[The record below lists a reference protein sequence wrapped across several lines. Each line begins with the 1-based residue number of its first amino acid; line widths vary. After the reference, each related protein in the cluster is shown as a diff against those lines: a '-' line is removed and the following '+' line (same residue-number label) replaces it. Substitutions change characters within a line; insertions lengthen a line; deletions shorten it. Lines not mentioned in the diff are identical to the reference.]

1 MGELNSALSSGK
13 DVKLSSDI
21 EFDSS
26 LTIPAGR
33 DFTIDLNGKTITAE
47 TEIPFLVSEGATLN
61 VKNGIINS
69 KEDAIKVTAANA
81 TINIESDAVVNSD
94 TESCIWIPIDGE
106 GAVVNISGTLS
117 SSSTG
122 SAAVSVNGSLTGNK
136 RVTMNITGGKIT
148 SNNSTAVYFPADG
161 NLTISGGEL
170 TGKENAVEY
179 RGTGLLKIT
188 GGTFKTTA
196 DNFTKAANSNG
207 TTINGAA
214 VAVSPHNGRTPSVQI
229 TGGNF
234 IANNS
239 TYCYAFWEGP
249 VNTGTAVGTVNVSG
263 WTTTGLVHSS
273 QNPSICTGL

>member
-1 MGELNSALSSGK
+1 MQGLCTALASGK
-13 DVKLSSDI
+13 DVKLSNDI

-106 GAVVNISGTLS
+106 GAVVNISGNLS

-161 NLTISGGEL
+161 DLTISGGEI
-170 TGKENAVEY
+170 TGKECAVEY

-188 GGTFKTTA
+188 GGTFTTTGEA
-196 DNFTKAANSNG
+196 LTQEANGNG
-207 TTINGAA
+207 TTTKGAA
-214 VAVSPHNGRTPSVQI
+214 VAVVPHGDRTSSVEF
-229 TGGNF
+229 TGGTF
-234 IANNS
+234 KATNNN
-239 TYCYAFWEGP
+239 CYAYCI
-249 VNTGTAVGTVNVSG
+249 GTTDIYGNSLTAGSIDAVSISGVS
-263 WTTTGLVHSS
+263 TTGLPCYK
-273 QNPSICTGL
+273 Q